1 MKRYEPQSR
10 QANEPGDHPQM
21 GERKGNWK
29 VLVTTLT
36 LAIIGVFAAGAWF
49 GVFG

>member
-1 MKRYEPQSR
+1 MKRYEPQSP

-29 VLVTTLT
+29 VLFASLGLVTLG
-36 LAIIGVFAAGAWF
+36 LIGAGFWFANT
-49 GVFG
+49 